1 MEYTEHKR
9 DYYTCKR
16 LRLLTFLK
24 DRGFTPFATI
34 PEPTNIKFNWWLFDN
49 TPELQSCLNEYFK
62 SN

>member
-1 MEYTEHKR
+1 MGTTEHKR

-24 DRGFTPFATI
+24 DKGFTPIATI